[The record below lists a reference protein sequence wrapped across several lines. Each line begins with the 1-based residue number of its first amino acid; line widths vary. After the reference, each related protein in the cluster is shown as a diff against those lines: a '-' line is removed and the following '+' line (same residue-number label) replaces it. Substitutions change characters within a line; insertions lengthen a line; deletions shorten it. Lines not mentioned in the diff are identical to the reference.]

1 MPGADGPIN
10 TQTENRD
17 SSLAGPGLINDE
29 KRRRDMNGVDIGQVV
44 GILSG
49 GVITIG
55 GILFIWGL
63 IQLGLAVRD
72 GATGGGGQI
81 AGAISMMV
89 GGAIVAAA
97 GLLFGSLDWSW
108 MG

>member
-1 MPGADGPIN
+1 
-10 TQTENRD
+10 
-17 SSLAGPGLINDE
+17 
-29 KRRRDMNGVDIGQVV
+29 MNGVDIDQVV